1 MSELKP
7 AKPPFTMHQ
16 GGRLV
21 LDSDGD
27 CVLACSDIA
36 PKCSLWKDE
45 NFGDVLPACPKCNW
59 MWIGM
64 EFATPQDCGIDETE
78 RREG

>member
-1 MSELKP
+1 MSELRQ
-7 AKPPFTMHQ
+7 AKPPFTLHQ

-36 PKCSLWKDE
+36 PLCSLWKDE
-45 NFGDVLPACPKCNW
+45 TVTDPLSSCQKCGRIW
-59 MWIGM
+59 LRM
-64 EFATPQDCGIDETE
+64 EFATPQDCGIEVKP
-78 RREG
+78 